1 MCTEARLI
9 DVVSSGRS
17 LTSLTHSLTT
27 SLTCSLTCSLTV
39 SVSVSVSVIITVS
52 FKLKILELIRIT
64 PL

>member
-9 DVVSSGRS
+9 NVVSSGRS
-17 LTSLTHSLTT
+17 LTSLTHSLTI
-27 SLTCSLTCSLTV
+27 SLTCSLT
-39 SVSVSVSVIITVS
+39 VSVSVSVIITVS

>member
-17 LTSLTHSLTT
+17 LTSLTHSLTI
-27 SLTCSLTCSLTV
+27 SLTCSL
-39 SVSVSVSVIITVS
+39 TVS